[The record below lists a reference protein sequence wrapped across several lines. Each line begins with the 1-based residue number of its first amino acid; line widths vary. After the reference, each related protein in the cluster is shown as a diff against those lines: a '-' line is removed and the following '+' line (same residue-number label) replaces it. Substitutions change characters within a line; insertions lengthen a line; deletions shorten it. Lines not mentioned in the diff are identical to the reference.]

1 MTIKVE
7 KRHYDAITGICKS
20 TKRKFN
26 ADERDALEIA
36 RVIFAVRIADNVD
49 GGTMEIADARVRRDR

>member
-7 KRHYDAITGICKS
+7 KRHYDAITGICNS

-26 ADERDALEIA
+26 EDERDALEIA
-36 RVIFAVRIADNVD
+36 RVIFAVRIADNL
-49 GGTMEIADARVRRDR
+49 GGEATEATTS